1 MSGGVTVAPANAS
14 AVTSTFASDR
24 VAFQGVPHYHS
35 LEIRD
40 RFGNLL
46 DGYPTGGGFSA
57 TIIGTP
63 DARAGVTPTTE
74 KHTPQVTIATTV
86 SEETDATGKLS
97 ANFTPDIAGTYVMSN
112 EFTGPG
118 GLLATFFRTKD
129 FMDPV
134 LENSAYATEE
144 PYHEPTFCP
153 STMVEGCD
161 STELVSSLTLDWG
174 TASPLQAWPG
184 LGFPADYFSVKLEGF
199 IMGPTDGTVSFQAT
213 ADDLFRFTVDGAVV
227 MDTVSAEGDVS
238 TSILTAEV
246 DMTKG
251 ALHAVTIELVEELD
265 EASMSL
271 LWSYD
276 GAPVNS
282 PTEIPSSALYF
293 TRHLEG
299 SPVTISVF
307 PGEVTAGTSS
317 FDGDGL
323 VGCVAMEECSF
334 TITARDGGNN
344 IRFTA
349 GSAEWDVAVDGV
361 GGWAA
366 EGRVG
371 EFVHSEDA
379 PLSAG
384 AVSWSPEDWT
394 YAGNVTCVDEESSC
408 TSQRD
413 LSDLIQRGDAIV
425 IAGETHVVDPD
436 VTEAF
441 DSTSLPLASPFL
453 GESGL
458 YEVFKVGD
466 NTGNYTVTY
475 TPLVRGDYS
484 VTVKKPAVWE
494 TQLVQTVLEVT
505 GDDLAGTFT
514 LAYEGEITIPIAYDA
529 IGGDVAS
536 ALGNLSALADA
547 KVTTETSNC
556 STPEV
561 TCAWLVTFVGLYGDV
576 SLLEA
581 DVEML
586 EGNA

>member
-1 MSGGVTVAPANAS
+1 VTIADEEIATDMSGGVTVTPANAS
-14 AVTSTFASDR
+14 AVKSTFSSDR
-24 VAFQGVPHYHS
+24 VAFQGVPHYQS

-46 DGYPTGGGFSA
+46 DGYPTGGGFTA

-63 DARAGVTPTTE
+63 DARAGVTQE
-74 KHTPQVTIATTV
+74 HTSHVTIATTV
-86 SEETDATGKLS
+86 SEETDASGKLS

-144 PYHEPTFCP
+144 PYHEPAFCP

-161 STELVSSLTLDWG
+161 STALVSSLTLDWG
-174 TASPLQAWPG
+174 TTSPLQAWPG

-199 IMGPTDGTVSFQAT
+199 IMGPTDGKVSFQAT
-213 ADDLFRFTVDGAVV
+213 ADDLFRFTLDGVVV
-227 MDTVSAEGDVS
+227 MDTVSAEGGAS
-238 TSILTAEV
+238 TSLLKAEV

-265 EASMSL
+265 DASMSL

-276 GAPVNS
+276 GAAENS
-282 PTEIPSSALYF
+282 PMGIPSSALYF
-293 TRHLEG
+293 MRHLEG

-307 PGEVTAGTSS
+307 PGEVTAGTTS

-334 TITARDGGNN
+334 TVTGRDGGNN

-349 GSAEWDVAVDGV
+349 GSDEWDVAVDGV

-384 AVSWSPEDWT
+384 AVAWSPEDWT
-394 YAGNVTCVDEESSC
+394 YAGNATCVAEESSC
-408 TSQRD
+408 TTQRD

-436 VTEAF
+436 VTKAF
-441 DSTSLPLASPFL
+441 DSTSLPLASPFM

-458 YEVFKVGD
+458 YEVFEVGD

-494 TQLVQTVLEVT
+494 TQLVQTVVEET

-514 LAYEGEITIPIAYDA
+514 LAYEGEITVP
-529 IGGDVAS
+529 VA
-536 ALGNLSALADA
+536 
-547 KVTTETSNC
+547 
-556 STPEV
+556 
-561 TCAWLVTFVGLYGDV
+561 
-576 SLLEA
+576 
-581 DVEML
+581 
-586 EGNA
+586 